1 MVSLH
6 PGGKMGTGDILLGVY
21 HVTLQWTSISWG
33 GGGGGG
39 VAMPLIVSYYRNKV
53 KLQPCRTLTVL

>member
-1 MVSLH
+1 
-6 PGGKMGTGDILLGVY
+6 MGTGDILLGVY
-21 HVTLQWTSISWG
+21 HVTLQWTSISWGG